1 MIAGRCGPFVQ
12 PLAVLSRRRLLP
24 VPGDVL
30 LEAGDRVDADT
41 VVARAAGQGVMH
53 TINAARQLDLPAD
66 AVPGAMLVAMGDRVG
81 PGQPLARTRGLWGLG
96 AATCAAPAAGTVV
109 AVSAHTGRI
118 LLEEDAPAMEV
129 PAFLP
134 GVVTEVH
141 PGRGVTVCGRG
152 ARVAGV
158 FGLGRERGGVLR
170 VVAGRADAVLGAEQ
184 IGPDM
189 AGAVL
194 LGGGMVTGEAL
205 RRAAACGVAGV
216 ITGGVHDRDLA
227 AWLGRDLML
236 ADTTAV
242 DAPLTMVVTGGFGRV
257 PQDPDGYDLLRRHA
271 GRFVVISG
279 RTRVRAG
286 ALRPEVIVPL
296 SAGDGESADAA
307 DPGPAPRL
315 GPGARVVVVRSPWFG
330 HRGTVGRLHPEPGRL
345 ESGARCLVADIDL
358 DGGPTVTV
366 AQANL
371 EVLSS

>member
-1 MIAGRCGPFVQ
+1 MIVGRCGPFVQ
-12 PLAVLSRRRLLP
+12 ASAVLRRRRLLP

-30 LEAGDRVDADT
+30 LEAGDRVTADT
-41 VVARAAGQGVMH
+41 VVARAAGRGVMH
-53 TINAARQLDLPAD
+53 TVNAVRQLDLPAG
-66 AVPGAMLVAMGDRVG
+66 ALPSAMLVTVGDRVVA
-81 PGQPLARTRGLWGLG
+81 GQPLARTRGLWGFG
-96 AATCAAPAAGTVV
+96 ASTCVAPAGGTVV

-118 LLEEDAPAMEV
+118 LLEEEAPALEV

-134 GVVTEVH
+134 GVVTAVH
-141 PGRGVTVCGRG
+141 ERRGVTICGRG

-158 FGLGRERGGVLR
+158 FGMGGERGGVLR
-170 VVAGRADAVLGAEQ
+170 VVAGRADAVVGAEQ

-194 LGGGMVTGEAL
+194 LGGGLVTGAAL
-205 RRAAACGVAGV
+205 RRATECGVAGV

-227 AWLGRDLML
+227 AWLGRDLFL

-242 DAPLTMVVTGGFGRV
+242 DTPLTLVVTGGFGRV
-257 PQDPDGYDLLRRHA
+257 PLDPDGFDLLRAHV
-271 GRFVVISG
+271 GRPVVVSG

-296 SAGDGESADAA
+296 PADETATPDDAGS
-307 DPGPAPRL
+307 GPVPAL
-315 GPGARVVVVRSPWFG
+315 GVGCRVLVVRSPWFG
-330 HRGTVGRLHPEPGRL
+330 HRGTVGRLNAEPGRL
-345 ESGARCLVADIDL
+345 ESGARCLVADVDL